1 MFGNAYALVYHA
13 DAGQLAPARQPH
25 RDLAAR
31 RRVFDGIVQHIDHRA
46 QQHVVMA
53 VHPQRLRRV
62 QTMHGDALLPGAGA
76 DLVDGLFSQVP
87 QRHRQEMCR
96 IQMLGARQLHEILGH
111 AQAVMDLPAQF
122 IEELIL
128 PRAVAAAALL
138 YQQQDGGE
146 RIAQVVHHLPQRM
159 AVAGRCLL
167 DAGQIDQA
175 DQIAGAAGAQLRA
188 G

>member
-1 MFGNAYALVYHA
+1 
-13 DAGQLAPARQPH
+13 
-25 RDLAAR
+25 
-31 RRVFDGIVQHIDHRA
+31 
-46 QQHVVMA
+46 
-53 VHPQRLRRV
+53 
-62 QTMHGDALLPGAGA
+62 MHGDALLPGAGA
-76 DLVDGLFSQVP
+76 DLVDGLFSQAP

-188 G
+188 GDQQHVLAHPARTCSMLMPPLRCALARAPAVSASIQSSARRCSPCSPSNLRPASDC